1 MKIECRSEILPAES
15 QVIREGFAQHTLA
28 TDAPP
33 FTKTSLNWLA
43 FEETSLIGAATA
55 EVLWDWLYV
64 DKLWVDTAYRENG
77 VGSALMLEIQ
87 EYVISSVLT
96 GVWLWTQSWQA
107 AEFYEKLGYERFTEF
122 NDFPKGFKR
131 FGYRKYRVEVGHL
144 SNLPVQQGVEG
155 ARSRGGKE

>member
-55 EVLWDWLYV
+55 EVLIGYMLTSCGWIPLIERME
-64 DKLWVDTAYRENG
+64 WVA
-77 VGSALMLEIQ
+77 
-87 EYVISSVLT
+87 
-96 GVWLWTQSWQA
+96 
-107 AEFYEKLGYERFTEF
+107 
-122 NDFPKGFKR
+122 
-131 FGYRKYRVEVGHL
+131 H
-144 SNLPVQQGVEG
+144 
-155 ARSRGGKE
+155 